1 MIIMARTIKEI
12 QDGII
17 LSLQEQ
23 SGLSLSTSKVA
34 EWRLWTYIVAVAIYT
49 FEIILDA
56 FRSDMDTLTYKI
68 TPGTVRWYAEMCYR
82 FQNGHELA
90 FDADKAMLY
99 YPEDDESARI
109 VKVVAI
115 REEKNKLVI
124 KAAKQDNEGK
134 IVPLSLDERYNFT
147 GYIDA
152 IKFAGVDTSI
162 ISTTEDLIRYRL
174 EVYYDSSTPATTVNE
189 NIILALD
196 TFKSS
201 LGFDSMIYTQKLI
214 DAVMHVEGVVTCK
227 LLSMQRKG
235 STDEEFLPVD
245 ICSELVS
252 GYFEYDKESE
262 LILKN
267 AKELES

>member
-1 MIIMARTIKEI
+1 MARTIKEI

-17 LSLQEQ
+17 SVLQSE
-23 SGLSLSTSKVA
+23 SGLNLSTSKVA
-34 EWRLWTYIVAVAIYT
+34 EWRLWTYVFAAAIYT

-56 FRSDMDTLTYKI
+56 FRSEIDTITNKI

-99 YPEDDESARI
+99 YPQDDADARI

-115 REEKNKLVI
+115 REETNRLVI
-124 KAAKQDNEGK
+124 KAAKQDDTGK
-134 IVPLSLDERYNFT
+134 MVPLSLEERYNFT

-152 IKFAGVDTSI
+152 VKFAGVDTNI
-162 ISTTEDLIRYRL
+162 VSTAGDKIRYRM
-174 EVYYDSSTPATTVNE
+174 EVYYDSSIPATTVNE
-189 NIILALD
+189 NIVSALE

-201 LGFDSMIYTQKLI
+201 LGFDSMIYTQKFI
-214 DAVMHVEGVVTCK
+214 DAVMHAQGVITCK

-235 STDEEFLPVD
+235 STDKDFISVD

-252 GYFEYDKESE
+252 GYFEYDTESS
-262 LILKN
+262 LTLKTS
-267 AKELES
+267 KELES

>member
-1 MIIMARTIKEI
+1 MARTIKEI

-23 SGLSLSTSKVA
+23 SELTLSTSKVA
-34 EWRLWTYIVAVAIYT
+34 EWRLWTYIVAVVIYT

-56 FRSDMDTLTYKI
+56 FRSEMDTLTYKI

-82 FQNGHELA
+82 FQNGHELV

-99 YPEDDESARI
+99 YPQDDADARI

-115 REEKNKLVI
+115 REETNRLVI
-124 KAAKQDNEGK
+124 KAAKQDNTGK
-134 IVPLSLDERYNFT
+134 MVPLSLEERYNFA

-152 IKFAGVDTSI
+152 VKFAGVDTNI
-162 ISTTEDLIRYRL
+162 ISTTGDKIRYRM
-174 EVYYDSSTPATTVNE
+174 EVYYDPSTPATTVNG
-189 NIILALD
+189 NIIKALE

-201 LGFDSMIYTQKLI
+201 LGFDSMIYTQKFI
-214 DAVMHVEGVVTCK
+214 DAVMHAQGVTTCK

-235 STDEEFLPVD
+235 STDKDFIEVD

-252 GYFEYDKESE
+252 GYFEYDTESS
-262 LILKN
+262 LVLKTS
-267 AKELES
+267 KELES

>member
-1 MIIMARTIKEI
+1 MIMARTIKEI

-56 FRSDMDTLTYKI
+56 FRLEMDALTYKI

-99 YPEDDESARI
+99 YPQDDADARI

-115 REEKNKLVI
+115 REETNRLVI
-124 KAAKQDNEGK
+124 KAAKQDDTGK
-134 IVPLSLDERYNFT
+134 MVPLSLEERHNFA

-152 IKFAGVDTSI
+152 VKFAGVDTNI
-162 ISTTEDLIRYRL
+162 ISTTGDKIRYRM
-174 EVYYDSSTPATTVNE
+174 EVYYDPSTPATTVNE
-189 NIILALD
+189 NIVSALE

-201 LGFDSMIYTQKLI
+201 LGFDSMIYTQKFI
-214 DAVMHVEGVVTCK
+214 DAVMHAEGVITCK

-235 STDEEFLPVD
+235 STDKDFIEVD

-252 GYFEYDKESE
+252 GYFEYDAESS
-262 LILKN
+262 LTLKTS
-267 AKELES
+267 KELES

>member
-1 MIIMARTIKEI
+1 MARTIKEI

-23 SGLSLSTSKVA
+23 SELTLSTSKVA

-56 FRSDMDTLTYKI
+56 FRSEMDTLTYKI

-90 FDADKAMLY
+90 FDAEKAMLY
-99 YPEDDESARI
+99 YPQDDPDARI

-115 REEKNKLVI
+115 REETNKLTI
-124 KAAKQDNEGK
+124 KAAKQDESGK
-134 IVPLSLDERYNFT
+134 MVPLSLEERYNFT

-152 IKFAGVDTSI
+152 IKFAGVDTNI

-174 EVYYDSSTPATTVNE
+174 EVYYDTSTPVTTVNE
-189 NIILALD
+189 NIVSGLE

-201 LGFDSMIYTQKLI
+201 LGFDSMIYTQKFI
-214 DAVMHVEGVVTCK
+214 DAVMHAEGVVTCK
-227 LLSMQRKG
+227 LISMQRKG
-235 STDEEFLPVD
+235 STDNDFIPVD

-252 GYFEYDKESE
+252 GYFEYDNDSE
-262 LILKN
+262 LILK
-267 AKELES
+267 ASKELEL

>member
-1 MIIMARTIKEI
+1 MIMARTIKEI
-12 QDGII
+12 QNGII

-23 SGLSLSTSKVA
+23 SGLTLSTSKVA
-34 EWRLWTYIVAVAIYT
+34 EWRLWTYIVAVAIHT

-56 FRSDMDTLTYKI
+56 FRSEMDTLTHKI

-82 FQNGHELA
+82 FQNGHELV

-99 YPEDDESARI
+99 YPQDDADARI

-115 REEKNKLVI
+115 REETNRLVI
-124 KAAKQDNEGK
+124 KAAKQDDDGK
-134 IVPLSLDERYNFT
+134 MVPLSLEERYNFT

-162 ISTTEDLIRYRL
+162 VSTTEDLIRYRL
-174 EVYYDSSTPATTVNE
+174 EVYYDSSVPATTVRE
-189 NIILALD
+189 NVIGALE

-201 LGFDSMIYTQKLI
+201 LGFDSMIYTQKFI

-235 STDEEFLPVD
+235 STDKDFIAVD

-252 GYFEYDKESE
+252 GYLEYDTESE
-262 LILKN
+262 LTLKT